1 MWDRVGATLLFG
13 LAANTDNVSIGLAY
27 GLTHRRIRWQSNVLI
42 AVVTTLITL
51 AALAGGLAIRRVIPP
66 RMPDLLGGSL
76 LLLLA
81 GWGLYAEQRGTDG
94 SGFRALGRFAGR
106 PRVGLAETL
115 VLAAALSINN
125 IGLAIASGIGGVNY
139 RSAAVAIGGFSIVM
153 LALGQAIGSR
163 VVRIRLPRLAR
174 CCLNGNAVL
183 ALAGLFMLAG
193 Y

>member
-27 GLTHRRIRWQSNVLI
+27 GLAHRRIRWAQQC
-42 AVVTTLITL
+42 ADR
-51 AALAGGLAIRRVIPP
+51 GGHHTHHLGRFGRRTGYRRELP

-81 GWGLYAEQRGTDG
+81 GWGLYAEQRGIDG
-94 SGFRALGRFAGR
+94 SGFRALGRFAGW

-193 Y
+193 D